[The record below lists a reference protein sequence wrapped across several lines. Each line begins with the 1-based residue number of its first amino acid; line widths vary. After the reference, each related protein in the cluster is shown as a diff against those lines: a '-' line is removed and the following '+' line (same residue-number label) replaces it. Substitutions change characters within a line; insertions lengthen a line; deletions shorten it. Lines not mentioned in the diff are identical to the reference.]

1 MWREI
6 MAFKLRE
13 VNSPLKC
20 WKGYKRKAGTKK
32 FSKGSCVKV
41 GRKKKR

>member
-1 MWREI
+1 

-13 VNSPLKC
+13 VDTPLLC
-20 WKGYKRKAGTKK
+20 WKGYRRKSGTKK